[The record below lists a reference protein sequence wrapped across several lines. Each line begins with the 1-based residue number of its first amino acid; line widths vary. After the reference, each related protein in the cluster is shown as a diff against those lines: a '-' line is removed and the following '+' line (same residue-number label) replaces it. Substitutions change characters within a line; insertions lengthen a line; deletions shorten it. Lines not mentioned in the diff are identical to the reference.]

1 MLADPLTKRSST
13 QRVKTTRSR
22 HGFKGMPMVL
32 NHRGY
37 RLQQNKVSFR
47 SKAGEHIVVNE
58 CSDT

>member
-1 MLADPLTKRSST
+1 MYPLTKGLST

-22 HGFKGMPMVL
+22 HGFKGVPMIL

-37 RLQQNKVSFR
+37 RLQPNKVYFHSE
-47 SKAGEHIVVNE
+47 AGKHVVVNE